1 MTYNQRRTKNTLT
14 TNSHR
19 VTISAKKRIG
29 EPSVITKNDISK
41 KLKQKE
47 DTLLKQFTMGS
58 KTKEEINDMKT
69 VNVIKKFEKKRNY
82 NKY

>member
-1 MTYNQRRTKNTLT
+1 MTTSS
-14 TNSHR
+14 NSNR
-19 VTISAKKRIG
+19 VTIPAKKILP
-29 EPSVITKNDISK
+29 EPTVITKNDISK

-47 DTLLKQFTMGS
+47 DTLLKQFTMGT

>member
-1 MTYNQRRTKNTLT
+1 M
-14 TNSHR
+14 
-19 VTISAKKRIG
+19 
-29 EPSVITKNDISK
+29 ITKNDISK